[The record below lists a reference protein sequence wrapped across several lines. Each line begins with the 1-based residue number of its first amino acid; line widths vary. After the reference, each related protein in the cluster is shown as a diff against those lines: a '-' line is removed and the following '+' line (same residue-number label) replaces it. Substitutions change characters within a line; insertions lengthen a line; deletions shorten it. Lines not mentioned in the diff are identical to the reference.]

1 MSWKVLVVVAACAL
15 GAWNWWSRERVVDR
29 PPGVLAP
36 DAPLQVDVAIDRRIV
51 HHGYELIPRARY
63 DITARVLR
71 KEIYR
76 LDGGAGLAPVD
87 LGVGWGPMSDSAVLD
102 HIRFSQMG
110 RFLYWDARDDAFPI
124 PAKVLQTHAAQ
135 MHMVP
140 ADDALEA
147 RLKRLRPGQMVHV
160 QGWLVDIRG
169 PGGFMWSTSLRRDD
183 TGAGACEIVLVES
196 LEVDD

>member
-1 MSWKVLVVVAACAL
+1 VRWLLIGVTVASLV
-15 GAWNWWSRERVVDR
+15 GGWNWWTRERSVAQ
-29 PPGVLAP
+29 PPGIVALEAP
-36 DAPLQVDVAIDRRIV
+36 RQVDLEQPRVFAYK
-51 HHGYELIPRARY
+51 GYALAARARY

-102 HIRFSQMG
+102 GIHFSQMG
-110 RFLYWDARDDAFPI
+110 RFLYWDARDGRFAL
-124 PAKVLQTHAAQ
+124 PARVIQTHAAQ

-140 ADDALEA
+140 ADSALEA
-147 RLKRLRPGQMVHV
+147 RLKSLRPGQVVRV

-169 PGGFMWSTSLRRDD
+169 SDGFAWSTSLRRDD
-183 TGAGACEIVLVES
+183 TGNGACEIMFVES
-196 LEVDD
+196 LEVQ